1 MLLRAGRGPFR
12 GVGVAVRSGWG
23 GATGARGLGGQLSGG
38 GGQGVEPV
46 EGGGEVPVTPWWQPQ
61 PANITPLLA

>member
-1 MLLRAGRGPFR
+1 M
-12 GVGVAVRSGWG
+12 AVRSGWG